1 MFGVILFSWTAFVIW
16 GGRLPVRN
24 GFGWDGRGFGDWA
37 INFKGTVLNHQ
48 LDGYFIQRI
57 LPSFIVHYG
66 LRIIQL
72 FGQVTGTIKIE
83 ISDPSVFWGF
93 RILDLLCTL
102 GTVLFWLLI
111 STHERLSPIKTW
123 IGYFALF
130 MNFPVLR
137 LHVYAPSSMDPLAFF
152 LFSVLLYFYLRKESW
167 KVFVLTA
174 LGSFQWPTF
183 IYFGLILFLFPKRSA
198 INSSNPVFKTRSTL
212 LAFATASVVL
222 AAMVYLQF
230 IMKDPNIWDAQPLLT
245 SVVGWSIAFAVFY
258 IFLGTRSLY
267 EKIAFTP
274 GEIIGNFSPL
284 KYIAAAGLFIGTRLI
299 IKILSNG
306 TSGYGMKFTLL
317 HTIFQ
322 RGIIQP
328 GLFFIAA
335 IIFFGPFLWLSV
347 FYWNRVCKYIWENFG
362 FGMTLYAILSLLLS
376 LTSESRQSISFL
388 PVVVLL
394 TLLVIDDSKF
404 KNSHLGLFAALAVL
418 YSKVWLPLPDQPP
431 MASVTEFP
439 FERMMLNFGPWI
451 NTQMYLVQTLVVL
464 ATGALLFY
472 IYGFSRQDNTSSVIS
487 DR

>member
-1 MFGVILFSWTAFVIW
+1 LASDLNSRATKPNQNLDWLL
-16 GGRLPVRN
+16 RPLYELPR
-24 GFGWDGRGFGDWA
+24 A
-37 INFKGTVLNHQ
+37 SSSCLCTVL
-48 LDGYFIQRI
+48 DGPPRI
-57 LPSFIVHYG
+57 LSFFGTSLFLPTKRELEGIRPNG
-66 LRIIQL
+66 AWIIPVAHFHL
-72 FGQVTGTIKIE
+72 FRANPFPFSKKI
-83 ISDPSVFWGF
+83 SNKFFKSGF
-93 RILDLLCTL
+93 QNTKHSARFRHSLC
-102 GTVLFWLLI
+102 
-111 STHERLSPIKTW
+111 RLSSN
-123 IGYFALF
+123 GLS
-130 MNFPVLR
+130 PV
-137 LHVYAPSSMDPLAFF
+137 Y
-152 LFSVLLYFYLRKESW
+152 Y
-167 KVFVLTA
+167 
-174 LGSFQWPTF
+174 
-183 IYFGLILFLFPKRSA
+183 
-198 INSSNPVFKTRSTL
+198 
-212 LAFATASVVL
+212 
-222 AAMVYLQF
+222 
-230 IMKDPNIWDAQPLLT
+230 IWDAQPLLT